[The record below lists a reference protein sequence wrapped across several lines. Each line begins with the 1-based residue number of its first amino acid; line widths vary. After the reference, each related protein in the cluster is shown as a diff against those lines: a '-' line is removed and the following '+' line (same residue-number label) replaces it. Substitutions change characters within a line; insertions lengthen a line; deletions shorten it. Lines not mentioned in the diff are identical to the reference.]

1 MSEIERNHIPQSD
14 SGNGNLQSSGA
25 NDKKK
30 KYDEISLDSRI
41 IVDENNNY

>member
-14 SGNGNLQSSGA
+14 SDNGKLQSSGA
-25 NDKKK
+25 NDKTK